1 MKINNL
7 ISPENLSAEKSKHFF
22 YKNLPR
28 FLRRFCNK
36 LDNRI
41 FAWKYRHHADNRQL
55 KWDWK
60 ATPYNRIALVNLLIG
75 KFTNAKYLEI
85 GCAGNYLFNSVYVED
100 KTGVD
105 PASGGNVKETSDD
118 FFKTSKDKFD
128 VIFID
133 GLHTYDQV
141 RRDVINSIKH
151 LKEGGYIALH
161 DMLPR
166 NWKEQ
171 HIPIIT
177 GGVWTGDV
185 WKVGFELAQSEGIDF
200 KILRIDYGVGVFRL
214 TKKNVVLRDFTSK
227 LQDKQFSYF
236 YDNLKKLPIIDWLTA
251 EKWLRSC

>member
-1 MKINNL
+1 MTNNL
-7 ISPENLSAEKSKHFF
+7 ISPENLSTEKGKYFL

-28 FLRRFCNK
+28 FLRRFYDK
-36 LDNRI
+36 LHNRI
-41 FAWKYRHHADNRQL
+41 FAWKYRHHADNREL

-75 KFTNAKYLEI
+75 KFSNAKYLEI
-85 GCAGNYLFNSVYVED
+85 GCAGNYLFNAVYAED

-105 PASGGNVKETSDD
+105 PASGGNVKKTSDD
-118 FFKTSKDKFD
+118 FFKITTDKYD

-141 RRDVINSIKH
+141 RRDVINSIQH

-171 HIPIIT
+171 HIPIVT

-185 WKVGFELAQSEGIDF
+185 WKVGFELAQSDGIEF
-200 KILRIDYGVGVFRL
+200 KILSIDCGVGVFRL
-214 TKKNVVLRDFTSK
+214 SKKNVVLRDLNAK

-236 YDNLKKLPIIDWLTA
+236 YDNVKELPIIDWHEA
-251 EKWLRSC
+251 KKWLGNA